1 MINKKEIKN
10 YLKKAGKN
18 CPPEFRKKLIKELE
32 NNISDYIEENPQ
44 SATEDILK
52 HFGEPEKFACE
63 YILSMDEND
72 IKKSVL
78 KSKWIKRS
86 VITGI
91 SLLILIAVI
100 TSAWII
106 HDNSKSAG
114 VYFKETIIEYV
125 EEDTAI

>member
-32 NNISDYIEENPQ
+32 NNICDYIEENPQ
-44 SATEDILK
+44 STAEDILK
-52 HFGEPEKFACE
+52 HFGEPEKFSCE

-86 VITGI
+86 IITGI

-106 HDNSKSAG
+106 HDNSRNAV
-114 VYFKETIIEYV
+114 VYYSETV
-125 EEDTAI
+125 NEEIV

>member
-44 SATEDILK
+44 STAEDILK
-52 HFGEPEKFACE
+52 HFGEPEEFSCE

-106 HDNSKSAG
+106 HDNSRNAV
-114 VYFKETIIEYV
+114 VYYSETV
-125 EEDTAI
+125 NEEIV

>member
-32 NNISDYIEENPQ
+32 NNISDFIEEKPQ
-44 SATEDILK
+44 STAEDILK
-52 HFGEPEKFACE
+52 LFGEPEKFACE

-106 HDNSKSAG
+106 HDNSRNAV
-114 VYFKETIIEYV
+114 VYYSETIN
-125 EEDTAI
+125 EEIV